1 MFAIILAAFLADAT
15 PPAPTAAPS
24 AGPLREIVYK
34 YSLDRKSEY
43 TSGSY
48 DSPAQSNTQNAGY
61 SGTMTIDVV
70 QVDAAAG
77 ILKVAVQDRT
87 NALNDRGGTNGTLVI
102 RADGTVLAVDGK
114 YDQDMTTILPYL
126 ATGYFAGHDLQQGAQ
141 WVTYSTEDG
150 IDYETTTTVSAVA
163 GNDATVTTETKAQ
176 KGIVNG
182 SFDILTK
189 LVYEATKL
197 VPISLDVQVRRNG
210 SGDTAAADQS
220 THYHFDR
227 VSDTLDKPAGQ

>member
-1 MFAIILAAFLADAT
+1 MFAIMLAAFLADASA
-15 PPAPTAAPS
+15 PAPTSAPS

-34 YSLDRKSEY
+34 YSLDRMSEY

-48 DSPAQSNTQNAGY
+48 DSPAQSDTQNAGY

-87 NALNDRGGTNGTLVI
+87 NALNDRGGTSGTLII
-102 RADGTVLAVDGK
+102 RPDGTVLAVGGK

-141 WVTYSTEDG
+141 WETDSTEGG
-150 IDYETTTTVSAVA
+150 IDYATTTTVSNVN
-163 GNDATVTTETKAQ
+163 GSNATVTTETKAQ
-176 KGIVNG
+176 RGVVNG
-182 SFDILTK
+182 SFAIVTK

-210 SGDTAAADQS
+210 SGDTAAAEQT

-227 VSDTLDKPAGQ
+227 VSDTLDKPTGQ